1 MNSYSSDLK
10 FGTFEKNLLSERIA
24 ARLLSLI
31 KDRELKPGD
40 RLPPERE
47 LSVMMN
53 VSRPSLREALRALS
67 IMGMINHVQGSGT
80 FVASL
85 EPARLIE
92 HLDFILSLD
101 DSTLLD
107 LFEARRIIEVSL
119 SGIAAEKITDEE
131 IDVLEHCIVLS
142 EENYNNPERF
152 SECDLE
158 IHTRISDAAHNR
170 ILYILMATINK
181 LNVYSRTRTGE
192 FPDVR
197 EHSVLAHKR
206 IILAIKSHDPIAA
219 QNAMKEH
226 LDYIEFRFKQITEVE
241 KVMIAPNK
249 TVVP

>member
-1 MNSYSSDLK
+1 VNSYPLDLN

-24 ARLLSLI
+24 ARLLLLI
-31 KDRELKPGD
+31 KDRELRPGD

-47 LSVMMN
+47 LSAMMN
-53 VSRPSLREALRALS
+53 VSRPSLREALSALS
-67 IMGMINHVQGSGT
+67 IMGVINHMHGSGT

-101 DSTLLD
+101 NSTLLD
-107 LFEARRIIEVSL
+107 LFEARRIIEVNL
-119 SGIAAEKITDEE
+119 SGIAAEKITNAE
-131 IDVLEHCIVLS
+131 IDGLEHCLALS
-142 EENYNNPERF
+142 EETYNNPKRF

-158 IHTRISDAAHNR
+158 IHTRISDAAHNK
-170 ILYILMATINK
+170 ILSILMATINK

-197 EHSVLAHKR
+197 EQSVLAHKR

-219 QNAMKEH
+219 RAAMKEH
-226 LDYIEFRFKQITEVE
+226 LDYIESRI
-241 KVMIAPNK
+241 K
-249 TVVP
+249 TLLQEPEL